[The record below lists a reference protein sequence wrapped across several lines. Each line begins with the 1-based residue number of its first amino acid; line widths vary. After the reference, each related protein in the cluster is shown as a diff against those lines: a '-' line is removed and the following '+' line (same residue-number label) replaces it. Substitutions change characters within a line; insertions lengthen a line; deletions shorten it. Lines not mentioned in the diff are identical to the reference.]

1 MKTTVISPRYA
12 SAADFVAAVPSL
24 FAQGKGDTLHDG
36 RNTVRAFDTPAG
48 RLVVKRYKR
57 PNIVQ
62 GVAYSFFRKSKAERA
77 YLYAAELRKRGFIT
91 PREVAF
97 IEVKRGLLL
106 AESYFVS
113 ECCPDPPAFG
123 PLVAADSFNEAMAD
137 AMAAEVVA
145 MHSKGVLHGDLNL
158 GNFLYRRTDGGGYSF
173 TIIDTNRSRFRD
185 GWPTRRECIDNLK
198 TMTHRRDV
206 FAHIVRRY
214 AALRRWDAE
223 ATLAEATGALDRFE
237 RRHRRKDALKH
248 AVRHGRQA

>member
-1 MKTTVISPRYA
+1 MKTTTISPAYE
-12 SAADFVAAVPSL
+12 AAAGFIAAVPQL

-62 GVAYSFFRKSKAERA
+62 RVAYSFFKKSKAERA
-77 YLYAAELRKRGFIT
+77 YLYAAELRKRGFLT

-97 IEVKRGLLL
+97 IEVKHGLLL
-106 AESYFVS
+106 ADSYFVS

-123 PLVAADSFNEAMAD
+123 PLVRADSFDTGMAD
-137 AMAAEVVA
+137 AMAAQVA
-145 MHSKGVLHGDLNL
+145 EMHRKGVLHGDLNL
-158 GNFLYRRTDGGGYSF
+158 GNFLYRPTAGGGYTF
-173 TIIDTNRSRFRD
+173 TVIDTNRSHFRD

-206 FAHIVRRY
+206 FAYIVSRY
-214 AALRRWDAE
+214 AALRGWDAD
-223 ATLAEATGALDRFE
+223 ATLADATAALERFE

-248 AVRHGRQA
+248 AVRRG